1 MASQPGKDRYP
12 SMSKNLHFAD
22 EELMTGYTQNREL
35 SWLKFNKRVLEEADD
50 STVPLCERLK
60 FVEIFTSNLDEFFM
74 VRVGSLLS
82 LEAMEPNKR
91 DNKSMMTATE
101 QLHAIFDKVRE
112 LYAQRDR
119 FFAYL
124 RRKLLEKGIGH
135 VDIHEL
141 SRKQYETLE
150 TVFQDSI
157 LPVLSPQIIDKH
169 HPFPHLDNKKLYV
182 SAILKGKKK
191 LIFGIIPLPDS
202 VRRVVYLSKEKT
214 EFVLLE
220 DIIEAFVDKIFTGYP
235 VLDKAVFAITRSA
248 EINFEEEEVE
258 AGDYL
263 EAMKKAIRKRR
274 HLTPVRLEIR
284 SQGKSIISEYLLDR
298 YKILPEQ
305 AFATTAPLTMDYVYA
320 LENNMT
326 ETLRQELY
334 YPPYTPVGVQEKF
347 HLEEGQTLFDLVKKQ
362 DVLLRYPYDDFGILL
377 QFLKEAVYS
386 QEVLSIRITI
396 YRVGKGHVKL
406 MNYLMVAAEL
416 GKDVTVLLELKA
428 RFDEANN
435 ISWVNDLREAGCKIL
450 YGFERYKVH
459 AKLLQ
464 ITYREPRENG
474 VKYITHI
481 GTGNFNAKTAKLYTD
496 FALLTA
502 DDAIGRDGSMF
513 FRNMGIG
520 NLWGEYQQLLVAPVN
535 LKKHLLELI
544 QGEITKAQNGQEA
557 YILLKM
563 NSLTDRQLI
572 DALYQAGQAGVRI
585 DMIVRGITCLVPE
598 RPGLTDNIHIRSIV
612 GRFLEHPRVFA
623 FGKGEDMQMYI
634 ASADWMTRNTEHRV
648 EVAAPVHDKKIKQE
662 ILDMLGI
669 QLADNTKARNID
681 ADGEYYMP
689 ARQFGDTLIN
699 AQEYYIEKR

>member
-1 MASQPGKDRYP
+1 
-12 SMSKNLHFAD
+12 MSKDLQLED
-22 EELMTGYTQNREL
+22 KRLMTAYTQNREL

-74 VRVGSLLS
+74 VRVGSLLG
-82 LEAMEPNKR
+82 LEAMDPEKR

-112 LYAQRDR
+112 LYVQRDR
-119 FFAYL
+119 VFAYL

-141 SRKQYETLE
+141 SKKQYEELE
-150 TVFQDSI
+150 TVFQDCI

-202 VRRVVYLSKEKT
+202 VSRVVYLSKDKT

-220 DIIEAFVDKIFTGYP
+220 DIIEEFVDKIFTGYP

-248 EINFEEEEVE
+248 EINLEEEEVE

-284 SQGKSIISEYLLDR
+284 SQGKSIISEYLIDR

-305 AFATTAPLTMDYVYA
+305 VFTTTAPLTMDYVYG
-320 LENNMT
+320 LENNIT
-326 ETLRQELY
+326 ETLKQELY
-334 YPPYTPVGVQEKF
+334 YTPYTPVGLEEKF
-347 HLEEGQTLFDLVKKQ
+347 HLEEGETLFDLVKKQ

-377 QFLKEAVYS
+377 QLLKEAVYNPN
-386 QEVLSIRITI
+386 VLSIRITI

-435 ISWVNDLREAGCKIL
+435 ISWVNGLREAGCKIL
-450 YGFERYKVH
+450 YGFDKYKVH
-459 AKLLQ
+459 AKLCQ
-464 ITYREPRENG
+464 ITYREPEENG

-496 FALLTA
+496 YALLTA

-520 NLWGEYQQLLVAPVN
+520 NLWGEYQQLLVAPVS
-535 LKKHLLELI
+535 LKKTLLELI
-544 QGEITKAQNGQEA
+544 QGEIAKAENGHES

-572 DALYQAGQAGVRI
+572 DALYQACQAGVRV

-612 GRFLEHPRVFA
+612 GRFLEHPRVFC
-623 FGKGEDMQMYI
+623 FGRGEAMKMYI
-634 ASADWMTRNTEHRV
+634 ASADWMTRNTENRV
-648 EVAAPVHDKKIKQE
+648 EVAAPVHDAGIKQE
-662 ILDMLGI
+662 IWDMLEM

-689 ARQFGDTLIN
+689 PVQPGDTLIN
-699 AQEYYIEKR
+699 AQEYYINKR

>member
-1 MASQPGKDRYP
+1 MKDDVDLYCGEI
-12 SMSKNLHFAD
+12 NLFK
-22 EELMTGYTQNREL
+22 NREL
-35 SWLKFNKRVLEEADD
+35 SNLEFHQRVLFQAADVK
-50 STVPLCERLK
+50 VPFLERFK
-60 FVEIFTSNLDEFFM
+60 FLSIFYNNIEEFFM
-74 VRVGSLLS
+74 TRVSSLYEDKFDS
-82 LEAMEPNKR
+82 NK
-91 DNKSMMTATE
+91 NKDEITHMTPKK
-101 QLHAIFDKVRE
+101 QIHLICDK
-112 LYAQRDR
+112 
-119 FFAYL
+119 
-124 RRKLLEKGIGH
+124 
-135 VDIHEL
+135 
-141 SRKQYETLE
+141 TLE
-150 TVFQDSI
+150 LFNQSDVIYFELMEI
-157 LPVLSPQIIDKH
+157 LRNQYLDYIDINALDENQKKYVENFFYNNIFPLLSPQIIDKH
-169 HPFPHLDNKKLYV
+169 HPFPHLDNKKLYI

-202 VRRVVYLSKEKT
+202 VSRVVYLSNDKT

-220 DIIEAFVDKIFTGYP
+220 DIIEEFVDKIFTGYP

-248 EINFEEEEVE
+248 EINLEEEGVE

-284 SQGKSIISEYLLDR
+284 SQGKSIISEYLIDR

-305 AFATTAPLTMDYVYA
+305 VFSTTAPLTMDYVYG
-320 LENNMT
+320 LENNIT
-326 ETLRQELY
+326 ETLKQELY
-334 YPPYTPVGVQEKF
+334 YTPYTPVGLEEKF
-347 HLEEGQTLFDLVKKQ
+347 HLEEGETLFNLVKKQ

-377 QFLKEAVYS
+377 QLLKEAVYNPN
-386 QEVLSIRITI
+386 VLSIRITI

-435 ISWVNDLREAGCKIL
+435 ISWVNGLREAGCKIL
-450 YGFERYKVH
+450 YGFDKYKVH
-459 AKLLQ
+459 AKLCQ
-464 ITYREPRENG
+464 ITYREPEENG

-496 FALLTA
+496 YALLTA

-520 NLWGEYQQLLVAPVN
+520 NLWGEYQQLLVAPIS
-535 LKKHLLELI
+535 LKKTLLELI
-544 QGEITKAQNGQEA
+544 QEEITKAKNGQEA

-572 DALYQAGQAGVRI
+572 DALYQAGQAGVRV

-612 GRFLEHPRVFA
+612 GRFLEHPRVFC
-623 FGKGEDMQMYI
+623 FGRGDAMKMYI
-634 ASADWMTRNTEHRV
+634 ASADWMTRNTENRV
-648 EVAAPVHDKKIKQE
+648 EVAAPVHDAGLKQE
-662 ILDMLGI
+662 IWDMLEM

-689 ARQFGDTLIN
+689 PVQPGDTLIN
-699 AQEYYIEKR
+699 AQEYYINKR